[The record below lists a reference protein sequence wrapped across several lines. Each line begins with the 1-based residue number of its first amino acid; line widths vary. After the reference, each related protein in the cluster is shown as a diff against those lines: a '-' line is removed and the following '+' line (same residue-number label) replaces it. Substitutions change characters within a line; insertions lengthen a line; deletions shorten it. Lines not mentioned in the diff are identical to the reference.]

1 MRHSLFMCK
10 LTALILFLS
19 VSSLRASSQESSYA
33 KIYIEGKP
41 YYVYTVR
48 AGEGLYSIAR
58 TFSVSVDELIKSNP
72 GCESG
77 LKVGQTL
84 NVPAKSQSDI
94 SAVASSEN
102 TKISSEPQPVA
113 NNNQKTFF
121 QHIVARGETVYSIA
135 NTYNTTVE
143 EIYRLNVSARDG
155 IYVGDMLTI
164 PRSQTQRENDRE
176 NFRFHTILP
185 KETLYSVS
193 RYYNIRPEEV
203 MAVNPGLSA
212 DTFQAGKTIRIP
224 TALSTASRSTTS
236 SEAVKN
242 IVHRVEKGETLYSIA
257 RKYNVS
263 QDDIYRANPG
273 LSTNLKSNQEINIPL
288 RTNIAEARANQ
299 QLLSNRPSEKLQVMR
314 VGLLLPFLDKTNNGH
329 LRLQEYYEG
338 FLLAILKLKDQGAN
352 IELYA
357 FDIGSGSDTR
367 KLNSLLGTME
377 MQALDLIVGGI
388 SDAQIK
394 TISSFASKNNI
405 KYVVPFSQSNR
416 EVWNNPLI
424 FQVNPPLSNT
434 YSHAS
439 GVFVDMFRDQNI
451 ILVNIPSKSD
461 KTDFVNTLQNDLK
474 KAKVSFRT
482 ITLDASF
489 EDNLPNVLVQTK
501 ENIIV
506 PTSGDMASLRM
517 LLDIMKKLPQENG
530 KYTTRLFGYPE
541 WQTYDSKFKTDFHQ
555 LGTYL
560 FTPFFVDEND
570 LETNEFLA
578 NFRKWYKRDPINLYP
593 RYGLWGYDTGLFF
606 ISALH
611 QYGKNFE
618 TNINRVR
625 ASTIQYAFQFE
636 RVSDRGGFVNNSL
649 FFVYY
654 GPDQRVIKINKSR

>member
-1 MRHSLFMCK
+1 MRQSLFICK

-84 NVPAKSQSDI
+84 NVPAKSQPDI

-164 PRSQTQRENDRE
+164 PQSQTQRENDRE

-257 RKYNVS
+257 RKYNIS

-273 LSTNLKSNQEINIPL
+273 LSTNLKSNQEINIPVS
-288 RTNIAEARANQ
+288 TNAAEARANQ
-299 QLLSNRPSEKLQVMR
+299 LLLSNRSSEKLQVIR

-416 EVWNNPLI
+416 EVLNNPLI

-434 YSHAS
+434 YSRAS
-439 GVFVDMFRDQNI
+439 EVFVDMFRDQNI

-474 KAKVSFRT
+474 KAKASFRT
-482 ITLDASF
+482 LTLDASF
-489 EDNLPNVLVQTK
+489 ENNLPNVLVQTK

-506 PTSGDMASLRM
+506 PTSGDMASLR
-517 LLDIMKKLPQENG
+517 LFLDIMKRLPQENG
-530 KYTTRLFGYPE
+530 NYTTRLFGYPE

-555 LGTYL
+555 FETYI
-560 FTPFFVDEND
+560 FTPFFVDEDD

-593 RYGLWGYDTGLFF
+593 RYGLWGYDTGLYF

-618 TNINRVR
+618 PNINRVR
-625 ASTIQYAFQFE
+625 ASTIQYAFHFE
-636 RVSDRGGFVNNSL
+636 RVSNGGGFVNGSL

>member
-299 QLLSNRPSEKLQVMR
+299 QLLSNRPSEKLQVIR

-329 LRLQEYYEG
+329 VRLQEYYEG

-416 EVWNNPLI
+416 EVLNNPML

-434 YSHAS
+434 YSRAS
-439 GVFVDMFRDQNI
+439 EVFVEMFRDQNI

-482 ITLDASF
+482 LTLDTSF
-489 EDNLPNVLVQTK
+489 EDNLPNVMVQTK

-517 LLDIMKKLPQENG
+517 LLDIVKRLPQENG
-530 KYTTRLFGYPE
+530 KYTIRLFGYPE
-541 WQTYDSKFKTDFHQ
+541 WQTYDSKFKTDYHQ
-555 LGTYL
+555 FGTYF
-560 FTPFFVDEND
+560 FTPFFVDEDD

-593 RYGLWGYDTGLFF
+593 RYGLWGYDTGLYF

-618 TNINRVR
+618 PNINRVR

-636 RVSDRGGFVNNSL
+636 RVSNWGGFVNNSL
-649 FFVYY
+649 FLVYY